1 MSFLQR
7 VSRRFRYLLL
17 VTGLATSAATAVAT
31 IPGASATNQDYSCS
45 SCTYVPGPDNYV
57 RNNEAIN
64 YTRDGVAATLWLSN
78 GEFVQEAYSSGYK
91 ALVCH
96 KSGEFYGHGDAA
108 ERSGESAHLAGRQDN
123 YSGCE

>member
-1 MSFLQR
+1 
-7 VSRRFRYLLL
+7 VSVLRRATRRFRYLLL
-17 VTGLATSAATAVAT
+17 AAGVVSSTATAIAT
-31 IPGASATNQDYSCS
+31 VPGASATNRTYSCS
-45 SCTYVPGPDNYV
+45 SCTYTAGANDYV

-64 YTRDGVAATLWLSN
+64 YSYNGVAATLWKSN

-108 ERSGESAHLAGRQDN
+108 TRDGGSAHLAGREDN
-123 YSGCE
+123 YTNCG